1 MHQVRASGHQHN
13 HQSRKNISIAFFLN
27 FGFTLIEFAGGLL
40 TNSVAIL
47 SDALHDLGDSI
58 SLGLAWYLEKVSRK
72 KSDENYTY
80 GYKRFSLL
88 GAIANAIILTIG
100 SVFIM
105 LETIPRL
112 INPQPADAKGMFLL
126 AILGIIVNGVA
137 VWRLKR
143 GNSLNEKVVSLHL
156 WEDVLG
162 WAAILIGSIIMY
174 FFDIP
179 IIDPILSLAISVY
192 ILWHVVKNIRLSL
205 RIILQGSPHEVKPE
219 FIRNITMQL
228 PGVDSVHDIHTWTI
242 DGNYHVVTLHVVL
255 NKALAMDELS
265 KLKSAIRNKLH
276 DSLEIS
282 HITIE
287 FETSDEQCSLEECC

>member
-13 HQSRKNISIAFFLN
+13 NQSRKNISIAFFLN
-27 FGFTLIEFAGGLL
+27 LGFTLVEFAGGLL

-80 GYKRFSLL
+80 GYMRFSLL
-88 GAIANAIILTIG
+88 GAIANAIILSIG

-112 INPQPADAKGMFLL
+112 IHPQPADAKGMFFL
-126 AILGIIVNGVA
+126 AILGMIVNGAA
-137 VWRLKR
+137 VWRLKK

-156 WEDVLG
+156 WEDVLS
-162 WAAILIGSIIMY
+162 WAAIMAGSIIMY
-174 FFDIP
+174 FFDAP

-219 FIRNITMQL
+219 FIRNIIMQMFE
-228 PGVDSVHDIHTWTI
+228 VRAVHDIHTWTI
-242 DGNYHVVTLHVVL
+242 DGNYHVVTLHVVI
-255 NKALAMDELS
+255 KEALTMEELAQ
-265 KLKSAIRNKLH
+265 LKSTIRNKLN

-287 FETSDEQCSLEECC
+287 FETSDEQCSLENCC

>member
-1 MHQVRASGHQHN
+1 MHQIKASGHEHN
-13 HQSRKNISIAFFLN
+13 HQSGKNIRIAFFLN
-27 FGFTLIEFAGGLL
+27 FGFTLIEFAGGIL

-72 KSDENYTY
+72 KSDENFTY

-88 GAIANAIILTIG
+88 GAIVNAIILSVG
-100 SVFIM
+100 SIFIL

-112 INPQPADAKGMFLL
+112 FNPQVANAKGMFLL
-126 AILGIIVNGVA
+126 AILGIMVNGAA
-137 VWRLKR
+137 VWRLKK
-143 GNSLNEKVVSLHL
+143 GKSLNEKVVSLHL

-162 WAAILIGSIIMY
+162 WAAILVGSVIMY

-179 IIDPILSLAISVY
+179 VIDPILSILISVY

-219 FIRNITMQL
+219 FIRNITMQS
-228 PGVDSVHDIHTWTI
+228 PEVSSVHDIHTWTI

-255 NKALAMDELS
+255 NQTLAMDEIGR
-265 KLKSAIRNKLH
+265 LKSEIRKKLH
-276 DSLEIS
+276 EALDIS

-287 FETSDEQCSLEECC
+287 FETSDEICSLEDCC

>member
-126 AILGIIVNGVA
+126 AILGILVNGAA

-162 WAAILIGSIIMY
+162 WAAILIGSVIMY

-205 RIILQGSPHEVKPE
+205 RIILQGSPYEVKPE
-219 FIRNITMQL
+219 FIRNITMQM
-228 PGVDSVHDIHTWTI
+228 PEVDSVHDIHTWTI
-242 DGNYHVVTLHVVL
+242 DGNYHVVTLHIVL
-255 NKALAMDELS
+255 NKALAMDELA

>member
-1 MHQVRASGHQHN
+1 MHQIKASGQEHN
-13 HQSRKNISIAFFLN
+13 HQSGKNIGIAFFLN
-27 FGFTLIEFAGGLL
+27 FGFTLIEFVGGIL

-58 SLGLAWYLEKVSRK
+58 SLGLAWYLERVSRK

-88 GAIANAIILTIG
+88 GAIVNAVILSVG
-100 SVFIM
+100 SIFIL

-112 INPQPADAKGMFLL
+112 FNPQVANAKGMFLL
-126 AILGIIVNGVA
+126 AILGILVNGAA
-137 VWRLKR
+137 VWRLKK
-143 GNSLNEKVVSLHL
+143 GKSLNEKVVSLHL

-162 WAAILIGSIIMY
+162 WTAILIGSVIMY

-179 IIDPILSLAISVY
+179 VIDPILSILISVY

-219 FIRNITMQL
+219 LIRNITLQS
-228 PGVDSVHDIHTWTI
+228 PEVASVHDIHTWTI
-242 DGNYHVVTLHVVL
+242 DGNYHIVTLHVVL
-255 NKALAMDELS
+255 KQSVSMDELGLIKS
-265 KLKSAIRNKLH
+265 QIRRKLQ
-276 DSLEIS
+276 DSLDIS

-287 FETSDEQCSLEECC
+287 FETSDEICSLEDCC

>member
-1 MHQVRASGHQHN
+1 MHKIKATNHDHQHD
-13 HQSRKNISIAFFLN
+13 SRRNIGIAFFLN
-27 FGFTLIEFAGGLL
+27 FGFTLIEFVGGLL

-47 SDALHDLGDSI
+47 SDALHDLGDSV

-72 KSDENYTY
+72 KSDENFTY
-80 GYKRFSLL
+80 GYRRFSLL
-88 GAIANAIILTIG
+88 GAIVNAIILSVG
-100 SVFIM
+100 SIFIL

-112 INPQPADAKGMFLL
+112 FNPQPADAKGMFLL
-126 AILGIIVNGVA
+126 AILGIFVNGAA
-137 VWRLKR
+137 VWRLKK
-143 GNSLNEKVVSLHL
+143 GNSMNEKVVSLHL

-162 WAAILIGSIIMY
+162 WAAILVGSVIMY

-179 IIDPILSLAISVY
+179 VIDPILSILISVY

-219 FIRNITMQL
+219 FIKNIAMQI
-228 PGVDSVHDIHTWTI
+228 PEVISVHDIHTWTI

-255 NKALAMDELS
+255 KETQNMETLAQ
-265 KLKSAIRNKLH
+265 LKSEIREKLFE
-276 DSLEIS
+276 SLEIS

-287 FETSDEQCSLEECC
+287 FETADENCGLENCC

>member
-1 MHQVRASGHQHN
+1 MHKIKDSEHEHQ
-13 HQSRKNISIAFFLN
+13 QKSRKNISIAFFLN

-47 SDALHDLGDSI
+47 SDAIHDLGDSI
-58 SLGLAWYLEKVSRK
+58 SLGLAWYLEKISRK

-80 GYKRFSLL
+80 GYRRFSLL
-88 GAIANAIILTIG
+88 GAIVNAIILSVG
-100 SVFIM
+100 SIFIL

-112 INPQPADAKGMFLL
+112 FNPQPADARGMFLL
-126 AILGIIVNGVA
+126 AILGILVNGAA
-137 VWRLKR
+137 VWRLKK

-162 WAAILIGSIIMY
+162 WAAILVGSVIMY

-179 IIDPILSLAISVY
+179 VIDPILSILISVY

-205 RIILQGSPHEVKPE
+205 RIILQGSPQEVKPE
-219 FIRNITMQL
+219 FIKNIAMQI
-228 PGVDSVHDIHTWTI
+228 PDVISVHDIHTWTI

-255 NKALAMDELS
+255 KETLQMEALAQ
-265 KLKSAIRNKLH
+265 LKSEIREKLF

-287 FETSDEQCSLEECC
+287 FETADENCGLENCC